1 MASQTGTKMFT
12 VDKFLGIN
20 ESGDGDTEL
29 KMGEASRM
37 ENFTITDAYNLA
49 LRPGVRRVDFNMNRD
64 PAPLMAAWAGFLQ
77 EEELLVLC
85 DFAGGKDRLFIYKKT
100 EGNNHELIYRQEGAL
115 GITSKEGAIVHIFT
129 FNGLLYVMSHKNT
142 VLYDEGRFVAAEPY
156 IPLVIAGADPA
167 GGGTTLE
174 NINLLSGKRRVTF
187 SADGEAKQYYLPAEA
202 RAVERI
208 VIDNVEQTVSSAG
221 SFNGSTQVFTFN
233 TAPVKG
239 VGNVEITYS
248 TDPDIAEA
256 SRMQIINCPLHEEY
270 NGSTDTRLFVA
281 GDGTNRCYYTGVTQS
296 GEATALYFPAMNEV
310 AVDMS
315 GSAITGLVRH
325 YSKLLVFKNDGTHSI
340 SYEPVTLT
348 DGSTVAGFY
357 LRPINREFGNEV
369 RGQVQTVNNY
379 PRTITKDGIY
389 EWKITS
395 SYYRDER
402 YANRISDMVEHS
414 LERADINKIV
424 TCDDDFRKNYYVF
437 LNDNEGTV
445 LLNRYDL
452 NKGNTWCIYKAE
464 IFKNIKYAMIHSGD
478 VVLCNETEAFR
489 FDDDLT
495 KDVSVQPGGEA
506 TAIPAVWESGFMH
519 FGADFRRKYSSEIYV
534 SVKPAAGSHIIVTAQ
549 TDKRSD
555 YLEKDLE
562 NNVFQW
568 SNTNFRD
575 WTFNTNDSP
584 TINRVRLKV
593 KKFVYYK
600 LVFKINRAGAKGTI
614 LAVDQ
619 KVRFASMAK

>member
-1 MASQTGTKMFT
+1 MFT

-49 LRPGVRRVDFNMNRD
+49 LRPGIRRLDFNAERT
-64 PAPLMAAWAGFLQ
+64 PAPILATWAGFLNT
-77 EEELLVLC
+77 EDFLVIC
-85 DFAGGKDRLFIYKKT
+85 DFLNGKDRLFVYRKT
-100 EGNNHELIYRQEGAL
+100 ELGAHDLVHHQEGAL
-115 GITSKEGAIVHIFT
+115 GLSEQKDAFVNIFT
-129 FNGLLYVMSHKNT
+129 FNGYLYVMSAKNT
-142 VLYDEGRFVAAEPY
+142 VVYESGTFVKKQPY

-174 NINLLSGKRRVTF
+174 NINLLTGYRRMSF
-187 SADGEAKQYYLPAEA
+187 SADGTATAYVLPMEAAG
-202 RAVERI
+202 V
-208 VIDNVEQTVSSAG
+208 VGVTVDNVPQENVG
-221 SFNGSTQVFTFN
+221 SFDSATHTFHFT

-248 TDPDIAEA
+248 TDPQTAEA
-256 SRMQIINCPLHEEY
+256 ARMQILTCKLREEY

-281 GDGTNRCYYTGVTQS
+281 GNGTNMCYYSGVTQE

-348 DGSTVAGFY
+348 DGNTIAGFF
-357 LRPINREFGNEV
+357 LRPMNREFGNETM
-369 RGQVQTVNNY
+369 GQVQTVNNY

-395 SYYRDER
+395 SYYKDER

-414 LERADINKIV
+414 LKKADISKIV
-424 TCDDDFRKNYYVF
+424 TCDDDFQKNYYVF
-437 LNDNEGTV
+437 LNDREGTV
-445 LLNRYDL
+445 LVNRYEL
-452 NKGNTWCIYKAE
+452 NKGNCWCVYTSPL
-464 IFKNIKYAMIHSGD
+464 FRNVRSAMIHGGD
-478 VVLCNETEAFR
+478 MVFCNETEAFWLEEG
-489 FDDDLT
+489 LT
-495 KDVSVQPGGEA
+495 RDAAMDAGG
-506 TAIPAVWESGFMH
+506 TPMQIKAIWESGFMA

-534 SVKPAAGSHIIVTAQ
+534 SVRPQSNSQIIVTAE

-555 YLEKDLE
+555 YLEKVVE
-562 NNVFQW
+562 NDVFQW
-568 SNTNFRD
+568 SNANFQN
-575 WTFNTNDSP
+575 WSFNTNDRP

-600 LVFKINRAGAKGTI
+600 LKFRIDKDGAQGTI
-614 LAVDQ
+614 LGVDQ